1 MLRISKRLTPVV
13 GLFFVTSSLIG
24 CATYQ
29 GKVGEARSALS
40 RGDYD
45 KALADLKPL
54 AETDNVDQLVYLLDY
69 GTALQIAGKYDESN
83 KVFLQ
88 ADRLTDLVDYHS
100 VSKIASSLALN
111 EEMSQYKG
119 DTFEKIFINA
129 YLAMNFLE
137 LGKLDDAL
145 VEARRINEKYLK
157 FRADEKQKFE
167 LNSFSKYLS
176 AVIWEA
182 NRNYDDAYIAYS
194 EAYKIEPSIS
204 TIQEDLIRSAKNA
217 RRMDT
222 YADWKKKF
230 PSAKEDPAWYD
241 KKNGELVIIY
251 QQGWGPR
258 KAPAQGE
265 YRFPQ
270 LIPVQAHTTRALL
283 NIEGVSAPNATGYLS
298 KEIYDVDQA
307 AIATLKE
314 DYGILIAKRVAGVAT
329 KAVLA
334 DQLRQKNEGLG
345 QLAWIALNIAD
356 RADLRQWS
364 TLPKTIQIIR
374 VPLKAGT
381 YKIKLQGADSSGS
394 VVSDKSLEREVEIK
408 AGGKKFVV
416 WRTL

>member
-1 MLRISKRLTPVV
+1 MYRTTKRLTPVV
-13 GLFFVTSSLIG
+13 GLFFAFSSLIG

-29 GKVGEARSALS
+29 GKVGGARQALV
-40 RGDYD
+40 RGDYE
-45 KALADLKPL
+45 KALTELKPL

-100 VSKIASSLALN
+100 VTKIASSLALN

-182 NRNYDDAYIAYS
+182 NRNYDDAYIAYN
-194 EAYKIEPSIS
+194 EAYKIEPGIS

-230 PSAKEDPAWYD
+230 PGVKEDPAWYD
-241 KKNGELVIIY
+241 KKNGELVILY

-258 KAPAQGE
+258 KEAAQNE

-270 LIPVQAHTTRALL
+270 LVPVYSHTTRALL
-283 NIEGVSAPNATGYLS
+283 NIEGAQAPTAQGYLS
-298 KEIYDVDQA
+298 KEIYNVDQA

-381 YKIKLQGADSSGS
+381 YKIKLQGADASGS
-394 VVSDKSLEREVEIK
+394 VVSDKLLEREVEIK

>member
-13 GLFFVTSSLIG
+13 GLFFVFSGLG

-29 GKVGEARSALS
+29 GKVGEARHALS

-54 AETDNVDQLVYLLDY
+54 AETDNVDQLVYLMDY
-69 GTALQIAGKYDESN
+69 ATALQIAGKYEESN

-100 VSKIASSLALN
+100 VTKIASSLALN

-157 FRADEKQKFE
+157 FRSDEKQKFE

-176 AVIWEA
+176 ALIWEA
-182 NRNYDDAYIAYS
+182 NRNYDDAYIAYE
-194 EAYKIEPSIS
+194 EAYKIDSGIA

-217 RRMDT
+217 RRMDS
-222 YADWKKKF
+222 YNEWKKKF
-230 PSAKEDPAWYD
+230 PGVKEDPKSYD
-241 KKNGELVIIY
+241 KANGEIVILY

-258 KAPAQGE
+258 KQTANNQ
-265 YRFPQ
+265 YRFPE
-270 LIPVQAHTTRALL
+270 LVPVSSFPTRAVL
-283 NIEGVSAPNATGYLS
+283 NIEGAGTASGQGYLS
-298 KEIYDVDQA
+298 KEIYNVDQA

-314 DYGILIAKRVAGVAT
+314 DYGILIAKRVAGIAT

-334 DQLRQKNEGLG
+334 DQLRQKDEGLG
-345 QLAWIALNIAD
+345 QLAWIALNAMD

-374 VPLKAGT
+374 VPLKAGK
-381 YKIKLQGADSSGS
+381 YKIKLQGADALGAGAG
-394 VVSDKSLEREVEIK
+394 KSLERDIEIK
-408 AGGKKFVV
+408 AGSKKFVV